1 MTGMN
6 FLDSIRKGLD
16 RASFETDKLMR
27 YNRVHAETARLRLE
41 AAEKT
46 RQLGDR
52 VLALY
57 KAGNLNT
64 GDLSLM
70 AREIVDLQTRA
81 QQKEDEAVLIQAEV
95 WEEPPDGT
103 GTVPVY
109 HAPGSTSPP
118 GHSGSGSN
126 GSPYPGAPTPSPV
139 WPTSPPPA
147 THWTPPAA
155 PTPATPVPPTSA
167 TPHVPPTRLDDQGTR
182 RVADPRKPEQQE
194 YCPNCGGPL
203 RPHAAFC
210 AQCGIRL

>member
-57 KAGNLNT
+57 KAGSLNT
-64 GDLSLM
+64 GDLSLL

-81 QQKEDEAVLIQAEV
+81 QQKEDEATLIQAEV
-95 WEEPPDGT
+95 WEEPLDGT
-103 GTVPVY
+103 GTGTIPVY
-109 HAPGSTSPP
+109 HAPGSAPP
-118 GHSGSGSN
+118 SGYSGSGSN
-126 GSPYPGAPTPSPV
+126 GSAYPSPATPTPV
-139 WPTSPPPA
+139 WPTAPPPA
-147 THWTPPAA
+147 THWNPPPAPVTAA
-155 PTPATPVPPTSA
+155 PTPAPHAPPT
-167 TPHVPPTRLDDQGTR
+167 HLEDQGTR
-182 RVADPRKPEQQE
+182 RVSDPRKPEQPE

>member
-27 YNRVHAETARLRLE
+27 YNRVHAEGARLRLE

-46 RQLGDR
+46 RQLGDK

-57 KAGNLNT
+57 KAGALNT
-64 GDLSLM
+64 GDLSLL
-70 AREIVDLQTRA
+70 AHEIVDLQTRA
-81 QQKEDEAVLIQAEV
+81 QQKEDEATLIQTEL
-95 WEEPPDGT
+95 WLEPPDVAGT
-103 GTVPVY
+103 SNIPVY
-109 HAPGSTSPP
+109 HAPGAGGGSTTN
-118 GHSGSGSN
+118 GSGVS
-126 GSPYPGAPTPSPV
+126 SYPAPSVPAPV
-139 WPTSPPPA
+139 WPASPPPA
-147 THWTPPAA
+147 THWTPPPPAA
-155 PTPATPVPPTSA
+155 QAPPPPPPT
-167 TPHVPPTRLDDQGTR
+167 HLEDQGTR
-182 RVADPRKPEQQE
+182 RVAAPRKEQD

>member
-16 RASFETDKLMR
+16 RASFETDKLLR

-52 VLALY
+52 VLGLY

-64 GDLSLM
+64 GDLSLL

-81 QQKEDEAVLIQAEV
+81 QQKEDEATLIQAEV
-95 WEEPPDGT
+95 WVEPLDGSGT
-103 GTVPVY
+103 GSIPVY
-109 HAPGSTSPP
+109 HAPDAGASA
-118 GHSGSGSN
+118 GHSGPGSN
-126 GSPYPGAPTPSPV
+126 GSSYPAAATPVPV
-139 WPTSPPPA
+139 WPTAPPPA
-147 THWTPPAA
+147 TQWTPSAASLPATAA
-155 PTPATPVPPTSA
+155 PPAPHAPPT
-167 TPHVPPTRLDDQGTR
+167 HLEDQGTR
-182 RVADPRKPEQQE
+182 RVSDPHKPDQPE